1 MVESIEIMC
10 FGEVLFLETICIG
23 AGILGLMLFAYR
35 GWSIILIAPF
45 FAILA
50 AIFSELGI
58 LPVYTELYMTRLAE
72 YTKTYYPVFLFGAVF
87 ARLMEKGGLASAI
100 AGKIMAVLGEKQAIL
115 AVILGCMALTYGGLS
130 VFVVAFVMYPF
141 GAELFRKADI
151 PKRLLPATLCMGIFT
166 AAMVALPGTPQIQ
179 NIIPS
184 SYFGTSTWS
193 GAGIGIFASLLFLL
207 EALLW
212 LGYRAKSLQA
222 QGESYGEVVEH
233 KRRRDRTLPH
243 WGLALLPLVMV
254 IVINMI
260 LSNPFHWEWGF
271 HWDEKSLDAF
281 LPLHLS
287 LLAGGV
293 GKVQAIWSISVAL
306 VISSFAA
313 AFIGRKRYR
322 GSKEKF
328 LDSIN
333 YGAAS
338 SCAAVLNV
346 ASGFAFGSV
355 LVMLPGFLPIK
366 EFLIGLGN
374 SAGPLVSA
382 VVTTNIMGGIT
393 GSASGGM
400 TIALNILGE
409 NWASMAAAQGIP
421 LEVLHR
427 IVSIASIGIDPVPH
441 SGALVTL
448 LAICGL
454 THKQSYFDIVV
465 LMGMKFFVPFL
476 CILFYTLTGII

>member
-1 MVESIEIMC
+1 MS
-10 FGEVLFLETICIG
+10 
-23 AGILGLMLFAYR
+23 FAYR

-45 FAILA
+45 FAVLA
-50 AIFSELGI
+50 ALMSEFGI

-100 AGKIMAVLGEKQAIL
+100 AGKIMELLGEKRAIL
-115 AVILGCMALTYGGLS
+115 AVLLGCAALTYGGLS

-141 GAELFRKADI
+141 GAEIFRKADI
-151 PKRLLPATLCMGIFT
+151 PKKLLPATLWMGIFSL
-166 AAMVALPGTPQIQ
+166 AMVALPGTPQIQ

-184 SYFGTSTWS
+184 SYFGTSTW
-193 GAGIGIFASLLFLL
+193 AGVGLGLFASLVFLA
-207 EALLW
+207 EAMLW
-212 LGYRAKSLQA
+212 LTYRAKSLQA
-222 QGESYGEVVEH
+222 KGEGYGEEVEQ
-233 KRRRDRTLPH
+233 KKRRDRTLPP
-243 WGLALLPLVMV
+243 WTWSLLPLIMV
-254 IVINMI
+254 IVINII

-271 HWDEKSLDAF
+271 HWSEHSLEAF
-281 LPLHLS
+281 APLKLS
-287 LLAGGV
+287 LLAGSV
-293 GKVQAIWSISVAL
+293 GKVEAIWSISVAL
-306 VISSFAA
+306 IISSFAA

-322 GSKEKF
+322 RSPETMLG
-328 LDSIN
+328 SIN

-355 LVMLPGFLPIK
+355 LVSMPGFLPIK
-366 EFLIGLGN
+366 EMLIDLAN

-393 GSASGGM
+393 GSASGGL
-400 TIALNILGE
+400 TIALSMLG
-409 NWASMAAAQGIP
+409 NDWATMATAQGIP
-421 LEVLHR
+421 LEALHR

-441 SGALVTL
+441 CGALVTL

-454 THKQSYFDIVV
+454 THKEAYFDIII
-465 LMGMKFFVPFL
+465 LMALKFCVPFL
-476 CILFYTLTGII
+476 CIAFFLMTGIV